1 MTFTSTPAAPP
12 WPSPSRPPSRASRPA
27 RAQGEGERAAA
38 AQALFDEA
46 MRLMKAEQTAAACP
60 KLEES
65 QRLDPG
71 MGTEFRLAEC
81 YEKVGKLASAW
92 AKFVSV
98 ADSAAVARL
107 SERETVARQRAQALV
122 PRLSKLVISV
132 PREVAATPGWR
143 CSATA
148 SRSARRSGRCRC
160 PSIPASTW

>member
-1 MTFTSTPAAPP
+1 MILSDPTRRSALLALALASSLAA
-12 WPSPSRPPSRASRPA
+12 ARPA
-27 RAQGEGERAAA
+27 LAQGEGERAAA

-46 MRLMKAEQTAAACP
+46 MRLMKADQNAAACP

-98 ADSAAVARL
+98 ADSAAVARM
-107 SERETVARQRAQALV
+107 SDREA
-122 PRLSKLVISV
+122 
-132 PREVAATPGWR
+132 VAASGPRRWR
-143 CSATA
+143 RGC
-148 SRSARRSGRCRC
+148 RSS
-160 PSIPASTW
+160 